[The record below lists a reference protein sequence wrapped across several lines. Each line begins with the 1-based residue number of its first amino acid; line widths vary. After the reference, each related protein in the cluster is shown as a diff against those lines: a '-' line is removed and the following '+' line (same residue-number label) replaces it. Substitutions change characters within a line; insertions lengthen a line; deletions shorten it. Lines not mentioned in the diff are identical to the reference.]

1 MKQNKEEILN
11 NPGEYIEDIMSNPE
25 LLEELKKNLGPIKQE
40 QPKPWDILNPG
51 VPKVEDAEAERRYA
65 ICLECPE
72 LLKITRQC
80 KLCGCFMRVK
90 TKLQDSYCPDG
101 KW

>member
-1 MKQNKEEILN
+1 MTVSKEEMFA
-11 NPGEYIEDIMSNPE
+11 NPIEYWDELTADHELFKEFTSRVGEI
-25 LLEELKKNLGPIKQE
+25 KKE

-51 VPKVEDAEAERRYA
+51 VAKVDEAEAERRYA

-72 LLKITRQC
+72 LLRITRQC